1 MKIGEIIEILEKW
14 APPQYAEEYDNVGLI
29 TGDSATETTGI
40 LICLDSLEVTIK
52 EAQVRGC
59 NLILAHHPIIFKGL
73 KKINGA
79 NYVQRTIIE
88 AIKNDIGI
96 YALHTNLDNIVT
108 GVNKKIADKLYLLNP
123 RILSAKFFSSSNS
136 EVVGAG
142 IIGEYPVPIK
152 TEEFLKILKKNMDL
166 PVIKHTDLCKEQVS
180 KVAVCGGSGSFL
192 ISRAITEKADVFITA
207 DLKYHEFFDA
217 DSQIILM
224 DIGHFESEKF
234 TVELIEEYLS
244 NYLPPQLIHKTAYKT
259 NPVQYFI

>member
-1 MKIGEIIEILEKW
+1 MNIGEIKEILEDW

-29 TGDSATETTGI
+29 TGNSTTEISGI
-40 LICLDSLEVTIK
+40 LICLDSLEITIR
-52 EAQVRGC
+52 EARARGC
-59 NLILAHHPIIFKGL
+59 NLIVAHHPIIFKGL

-96 YALHTNLDNIVT
+96 FALHTNLDNIVT
-108 GVNKKIADKLYLLNP
+108 GVNKKIADLLQLVHP
-123 RILSAKFFSSSNS
+123 KILSSKNFSVSGN
-136 EVVGAG
+136 ELVGSG
-142 IIGEYPVPIK
+142 IIGEYPVPIQ
-152 TEEFLKILKKNMDL
+152 THEFLTLLRKNMDL
-166 PVIKHTDLCKEQVS
+166 PMIKHTHLCKDRIS

-192 ISRAITEKADVFITA
+192 ISAAIKEKADVFVTA

-234 TVELIEEYLS
+234 TVDLIAEYLL
-244 NYLPPQLIHKTAYKT
+244 NYLPSHLIHKTNCKT